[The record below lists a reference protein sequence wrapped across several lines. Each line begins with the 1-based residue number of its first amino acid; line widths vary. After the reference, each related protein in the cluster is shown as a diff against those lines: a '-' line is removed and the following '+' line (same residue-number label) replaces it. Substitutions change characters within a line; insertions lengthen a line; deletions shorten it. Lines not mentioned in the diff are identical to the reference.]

1 MILLDA
7 NIRGSNLKMSLNDYR
22 GLSAYEIAVGHG
34 FEGTETEWLESLKGA
49 PGSPGDT
56 ITVNRK
62 RAVDGNIS
70 VNGTDINIRA
80 GESKTVAEAYD
91 EISKAQ
97 TTGLIAD
104 DIVNNLTGG
113 GEKKVLSA
121 EMGAILNVRKPE
133 VFWVEVEAPIG
144 NWNGSGPYTRDINVN
159 GVLANSNTCAV
170 SYSPTVESEEA
181 FVDANLRII
190 AQKDGAL
197 TIRVDAIPAQA
208 IPFNVMVTL
217 LKSREG
223 S

>member
-1 MILLDA
+1 M
-7 NIRGSNLKMSLNDYR
+7 
-22 GLSAYEIAVGHG
+22 
-34 FEGTETEWLESLKGA
+34 
-49 PGSPGDT
+49 
-56 ITVNRK
+56 
-62 RAVDGNIS
+62 
-70 VNGTDINIRA
+70 
-80 GESKTVAEAYD
+80 
-91 EISKAQ
+91 
-97 TTGLIAD
+97 
-104 DIVNNLTGG
+104 
-113 GEKKVLSA
+113 
-121 EMGAILNVRKPE
+121 
-133 VFWVEVEAPIG
+133 
-144 NWNGSGPYTRDINVN
+144 N